1 MHRKKIFLVE
11 DEEDLVEILN
21 FNLERAGFEV
31 NYTSNGEKALNYL
44 KNNTPDLILLDWMLP
59 GLSGLDICRIIKEN
73 EAIKRIPVIMLTA
86 KSQDSNIVAGFE
98 NGADDYITKPFSPKV
113 LLARIKKILIRH
125 SEEIGLNNCVVYFD
139 EIKIHPERHQVL
151 LGGIEV
157 HLTLSEFKLLYHL
170 ARKPGWVYSRDQ
182 IIDTIRGQNYAIT
195 DRAIDVLIVGLR
207 KKMGNYG
214 KLIETVRGVGYR
226 FSEKNNAS

>member
-113 LLARIKKILIRH
+113 
-125 SEEIGLNNCVVYFD
+125 C
-139 EIKIHPERHQVL
+139 
-151 LGGIEV
+151 
-157 HLTLSEFKLLYHL
+157 LLYTSPSPRDL
-170 ARKPGWVYSRDQ
+170 STSRMPSS
-182 IIDTIRGQNYAIT
+182 A
-195 DRAIDVLIVGLR
+195 
-207 KKMGNYG
+207 
-214 KLIETVRGVGYR
+214 
-226 FSEKNNAS
+226 

>member
-59 GLSGLDICRIIKEN
+59 GLSGLNICRIIKEN

-98 NGADDYITKPFSPKV
+98 NGADDYVTKPFSPKV

-157 HLTLSEFKLLYHL
+157 HLTPSEIKLLYHL

-226 FSEKNNAS
+226 FSEKK

>member
-1 MHRKKIFLVE
+1 MQSIVF
-11 DEEDLVEILN
+11 
-21 FNLERAGFEV
+21 
-31 NYTSNGEKALNYL
+31 
-44 KNNTPDLILLDWMLP
+44 DLIVLDIMMP
-59 GLSGLDICRIIKEN
+59 GKSGLQFLKEIRVN
-73 EAIKRIPVIMLTA
+73 SRMPVLMLTA
-86 KSQDSNIVAGFE
+86 MSSTENRINGLE

-125 SEEIGLNNCVVYFD
+125 SEEIGLNNCVTYFD

-157 HLTLSEFKLLYHL
+157 HLTPSEFKLLYHL

>member
-21 FNLERAGFEV
+21 FNLERAGFQV

-86 KSQDSNIVAGFE
+86 KSQDANIVAGVE
-98 NGADDYITKPFSPKV
+98 NGADDYVSKPFSPKV
-113 LLARIKKILIRH
+113 LLARMKKILIRH

-157 HLTLSEFKLLYHL
+157 HLTPSEFKLLYHL
-170 ARKPGWVYSRDQ
+170 ARKPGCVYSRDQ

-226 FSEKNNAS
+226 FSEKK